1 MADCHRLGPLEPT
14 GRGQSFQ
21 LAFGKEQSA
30 TFCVSMH
37 SVSSMSYPRRLTEAR
52 HSFLPFPRRNLSLH
66 LPFCGFLCALYQF
79 HKVCGRGGGIMSNL
93 HRTRF
98 GYTNC
103 APRNLL
109 RLSSTTCCRWCQL
122 FSETLNKL
130 PSFQLDHAR
139 RD

>member
-30 TFCVSMH
+30 TFYVSMH

-66 LPFCGFLCALYQF
+66 LPFCGFLCDLYQF
-79 HKVCGRGGGIMSNL
+79 HKVWGRGGVLYQISTGPYL
-93 HRTRF
+93 GTRTARH
-98 GYTNC
+98 
-103 APRNLL
+103 AI
-109 RLSSTTCCRWCQL
+109 CCVCR
-122 FSETLNKL
+122 
-130 PSFQLDHAR
+130 P
-139 RD
+139 